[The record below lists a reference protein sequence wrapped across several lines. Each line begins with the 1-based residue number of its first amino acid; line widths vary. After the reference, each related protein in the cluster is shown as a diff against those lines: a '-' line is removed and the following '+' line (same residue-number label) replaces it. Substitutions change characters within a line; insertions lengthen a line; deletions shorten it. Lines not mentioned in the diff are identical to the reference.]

1 MRKELQMIER
11 FNHIDIN
18 NEKVKRIV
26 NSALEEFS
34 KNDFDKASTNN
45 IVKGAGISR
54 GLLYHYFKDK
64 QDLYD
69 FLIDFAIEIVMK
81 ALEEKAIWEEG
92 DLLEKIKQAAIIKI
106 EIFKDYP
113 YMMEFLISTTEKITK
128 RVEVDHLEKLREFY
142 TLKVDRSKF
151 KDNIDVDKAVN
162 IIRWTIEKNGKE
174 HLKKMQFQL
183 KNGIKDIDLEPV
195 MKEFDDYLQFFKT
208 IFYK

>member
-1 MRKELQMIER
+1 MIER

-106 EIFKDYP
+106 E
-113 YMMEFLISTTEKITK
+113 
-128 RVEVDHLEKLREFY
+128 
-142 TLKVDRSKF
+142 
-151 KDNIDVDKAVN
+151 NN
-162 IIRWTIEKNGKE
+162 
-174 HLKKMQFQL
+174 
-183 KNGIKDIDLEPV
+183 
-195 MKEFDDYLQFFKT
+195 
-208 IFYK
+208 